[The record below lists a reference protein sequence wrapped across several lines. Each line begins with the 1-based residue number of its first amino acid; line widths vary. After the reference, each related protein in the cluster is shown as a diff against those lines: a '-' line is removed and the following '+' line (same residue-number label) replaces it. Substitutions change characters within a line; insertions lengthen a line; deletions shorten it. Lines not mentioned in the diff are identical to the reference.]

1 MSRKTHTPL
10 RNEAH
15 PDQAGVETSCS
26 RARFCGHNG
35 AMLPLLLCALSLAAQ
50 ALGAQEP
57 QPAPGATFEAGT
69 TQVRLDVL
77 VSNGKGPIPGL
88 KAEDFLVT
96 DNGQPVK
103 LNYAGTGEEPLNI
116 LLLLDVSGSM
126 KGYLDQI
133 AKRARSLLDFLRPTD
148 KVGVMVFSKDTDYYR
163 PFTADKD
170 RAANAIDQALLPSQL
185 PAGTS
190 INAAILDAG
199 DAFAEAKSLSGYR
212 SVFILTDN
220 KSLNYRSPDDA
231 VLEKLFGLDIV
242 LNAIVTKNAEPPKK
256 IDGANPDFSFADV
269 FNLSAQ
275 TGGETLRTD
284 RADEAFAQLL
294 RNSRERYLLTYP
306 APSNAPKSFHTVK
319 VELTKAAQKRFG
331 KALIRARAGYFA
343 R

>member
-1 MSRKTHTPL
+1 MAAL
-10 RNEAH
+10 
-15 PDQAGVETSCS
+15 
-26 RARFCGHNG
+26 G
-35 AMLPLLLCALSLAAQ
+35 ALTLLSLCALFPLLAQ
-50 ALGAQEP
+50 D
-57 QPAPGATFEAGT
+57 PAPTTFEAGT

-77 VSNGKGPIPGL
+77 VSNGKGPISGL

-96 DNGQPVK
+96 DNGQPVA
-103 LNYAGTGEEPLNI
+103 LTYAGTGEEPLNI

-133 AKRARSLLDFLRPTD
+133 AKRARAILDLLRDSD

-163 PFTADKD
+163 PFTSDKD

-190 INAAILDAG
+190 INAALMDAA
-199 DAFAEAKSLSGYR
+199 DAFAEAKSLTGYR

-220 KSLNYRSPDDA
+220 KSLNYRAPDDA
-231 VLEKLFGLDIV
+231 VLEKLYSQDTV

-256 IDGANPDFSFADV
+256 IAIVNSDFSFADV
-269 FNLSAQ
+269 FKLSAQ
-275 TGGETLRTD
+275 TGGEVLRTD

-294 RNSRERYLLTYP
+294 RNNRKRYLLTYRAP
-306 APSNAPKSFHTVK
+306 ANATPNTFHTVK
-319 VELTKAAQKRFG
+319 VELSKAAQKRHG